1 MPQMLPFVLLMFVF
15 SLLIPQVH
23 NHYHTITKVKPVAM
37 PVRIAV
43 PAPPPK
49 VVTHFATRHGRRH
62 ADRGRWRGGK
72 RPVVD
77 GTESWAVRGHSHTWL
92 AHDAYDCNGWQLA
105 QQKDMTIHDQP
116 IERTLPGVTF
126 LQTRTPLQQ
135 NVIFRPKKRLLH
147 PRSRC

>member
-62 ADRGRWRGGK
+62 ADRGRWRGGETAG
-72 RPVVD
+72 RGRYGVMGGEGAFPHLV
-77 GTESWAVRGHSHTWL
+77 GT
-92 AHDAYDCNGWQLA
+92 
-105 QQKDMTIHDQP
+105 
-116 IERTLPGVTF
+116 
-126 LQTRTPLQQ
+126 
-135 NVIFRPKKRLLH
+135 
-147 PRSRC
+147 